1 MVVLFKTNF
10 IILNIKRFFLP
21 FIFCAFTLALIVFSK
36 ENLNAAKTGI
46 ALWADSVLPAL
57 LPFFIATE
65 LLSYTGIISFFG
77 KCLNRFMRPIFNVP
91 GEGAF
96 PFIMGI
102 ISGYPVGAKIV
113 TKLRENNTCSK
124 EESERLLAFTNNSG
138 PLFIVGT
145 VGISLIG
152 DTTIGIIL
160 LIIHILASITVGVLF
175 RFWKSSNSL
184 SRNYKFSYNYLPS
197 STRCSSSIKNKRDVT
212 FSNLGEILGKSIMN
226 SINTVV
232 MIGGFVVLFS
242 VVISILENSKALE
255 IASLLLYPILDL
267 FHIPHDFA
275 TGILSGIIE
284 LTNGLKTIST
294 IPIKEYTNT
303 IILSAFLLG
312 FGSISILL
320 QVYSII
326 SKTDISIKP
335 YIIGKI
341 LHAIFSAIYI
351 FTFFKLFVAF
361 SINL

>member
-1 MVVLFKTNF
+1 MFKTNF

-152 DTTIGIIL
+152 DTTIGITL

-175 RFWKSSNSL
+175 RFWKSSKSL
-184 SRNYKFSYNYLPS
+184 SRNYSVSYNYLPS
-197 STRCSSSIKNKRDVT
+197 FSRGEKRDVT

-275 TGILSGIIE
+275 TGILSGVIE

-312 FGSISILL
+312 FGGISILL

-351 FTFFKLFVAF
+351 FTFFRLFVAF

>member
-1 MVVLFKTNF
+1 MLLKHG
-10 IILNIKRFFLP
+10 L
-21 FIFCAFTLALIVFSK
+21 
-36 ENLNAAKTGI
+36 

-65 LLSYTGIISFFG
+65 LLSYTNVIPFLG
-77 KCLNRFMRPIFNVP
+77 KFLNKFMRPVFNVP

-113 TKLRENNTCSK
+113 TKLRENETCSK
-124 EESERLLAFTNNSG
+124 EECERLLAFTNNSG

-160 LIIHILASITVGVLF
+160 LIVHILASITVGILF
-175 RFWKSSNSL
+175 RFWKSSKNL
-184 SRNYKFSYNYLPS
+184 NRNYSFSYNYLS
-197 STRCSSSIKNKRDVT
+197 FSRNSGNSETVS

-226 SINTVV
+226 SINTIV

-242 VVISILENSKALE
+242 VIISILENSNALN
-255 IASLLLYPILDL
+255 ILGVLIYPILDL
-267 FHIPHDFA
+267 FSIPHEFA
-275 TGILSGIIE
+275 NGILSGFIE
-284 LTNGLKTIST
+284 LTNGLKIIST
-294 IPIKEYTNT
+294 IPIKEYVIT
-303 IILSAFLLG
+303 IILSSLLLG
-312 FGSISILL
+312 FGGISVLL
-320 QVYSII
+320 QVFSII

-341 LHAIFSAIYI
+341 LHAIISALYI
-351 FTFFKLFVAF
+351 FIFFNIFVVF